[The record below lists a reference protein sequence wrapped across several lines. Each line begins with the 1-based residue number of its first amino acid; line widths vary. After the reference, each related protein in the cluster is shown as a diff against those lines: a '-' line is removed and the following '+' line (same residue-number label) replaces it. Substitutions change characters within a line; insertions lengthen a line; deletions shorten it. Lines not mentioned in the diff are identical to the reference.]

1 MTQEWNVILEQ
12 PVLNLLGS
20 LTQDYVLKIY
30 AGLELLTTEGPQLG
44 RPYADTIQGSKYSNL
59 KELRIQ
65 FKTSVFRLFFIFD
78 PIRQAIV
85 LCGGDKKGKNQK
97 RFYKEMI
104 NLAEQTYDAYLARF
118 EQEQCNECKF

>member
-20 LTQDYVLKIY
+20 LTQDDVLKIY